1 MLTVATGPSLPYI
14 DNDHVIFPNNVQQL
28 TLVVRRKGLR
38 EPRTKEL
45 HEARKAGCYVSVVLD
60 IVRSQKPRRGID
72 IATDQNRRVE
82 IPDDGLI
89 ARGQLFVS
97 PGPFHRQSK
106 QKEGEHNGS
115 CTTNGHTHL
124 QLILLYRRRTQRIE
138 RWLL

>member
-1 MLTVATGPSLPYI
+1 MANGRAHASIRVPMLGDLFALQAKHVKPQHLMMLTVATSPSLPYI

-89 ARGQLFVS
+89 A
-97 PGPFHRQSK
+97 
-106 QKEGEHNGS
+106 
-115 CTTNGHTHL
+115 
-124 QLILLYRRRTQRIE
+124 
-138 RWLL
+138 